1 MGNVLKIIIILMA
14 KKDELMAE
22 EVASEPQKKRTR
34 IAKKDTSDHVYS
46 VSGDKGENLDQAK
59 KKRTRTKKTEA
70 KAEAVETAVEL
81 PTEAPAEQVAEAVAE
96 AAAETQPEPVGE
108 VAEPVA
114 ETEEKAVPAE
124 PEEKVAEEPVKRKRG
139 RKSKEEA
146 YDPFQTQLSRI
157 SQKAG

>member
-1 MGNVLKIIIILMA
+1 MA

-70 KAEAVETAVEL
+70 KSEAVETAAEL
-81 PTEAPAEQVAEAVAE
+81 PVEAPAEQVVEAVAEPVAE
-96 AAAETQPEPVGE
+96 AAAELLSQW
-108 VAEPVA
+108 
-114 ETEEKAVPAE
+114 KRRQRRLCLRN
-124 PEEKVAEEPVKRKRG
+124 RKR
-139 RKSKEEA
+139 RLRRS
-146 YDPFQTQLSRI
+146 LSSVSVAASLRRR
-157 SQKAG
+157 